1 MPSERGH
8 RRVGASKGLHPLDTG
23 TVKQNT
29 RPMGQ
34 SPAPDVGLSY
44 KFSRFSLETYPAH
57 EGLFTYHRSSG
68 PVFWCIHGLRH
79 TKYHTLGA
87 ERERD
92 GRVEIREGRTNEK
105 LGRGQRFSRGL
116 WRSPRKATKKL
127 FWKEQGATLHLWFR
141 QSSQLSCFLPTV
153 DFRLPWRT
161 GGLTTTDP
169 APKRTPPRQR

>member
-87 ERERD
+87 ERETE
-92 GRVEIREGRTNEK
+92 GWKLERVGPMRNWVEGKGFREDCGGLHEK
-105 LGRGQRFSRGL
+105 
-116 WRSPRKATKKL
+116 PRKSCSGRS
-127 FWKEQGATLHLWFR
+127 KELPYIFGSGRAP
-141 QSSQLSCFLPTV
+141 SSPVSCL
-153 DFRLPWRT
+153 L
-161 GGLTTTDP
+161 
-169 APKRTPPRQR
+169 